1 MDISVVLGIVIAFGS
16 LILGYTLEHGVL
28 SSLFLIS
35 PIVIVFGGT
44 MGAVVLSYKLSD
56 ITSAIKSLIGTF
68 SSKAIGSPTRV
79 IEKIVSMAD
88 SCRQGGILK
97 LQELIND
104 PELNKDE
111 FLVLK
116 AGMVLALDMKSDE
129 EIQYALES
137 NIRAYTA
144 QKQLEISV
152 FTSAAGFS
160 PTLGVIGTVMGLIQV
175 LSNMTDAEALTA
187 SIGVAFVATLYGV
200 VFANLLYMPFASRL
214 KGVLKRQQILREMMT
229 EGICMI
235 ARGESSRSI
244 ENKLSVYYQVFPHGD
259 KKYKEGIEK

>member
-1 MDISVVLGIVIAFGS
+1 MDISVVLGVVIAFGS

-44 MGAVVLSYKLSD
+44 IGAVVLSY
-56 ITSAIKSLIGTF
+56 
-68 SSKAIGSPTRV
+68 
-79 IEKIVSMAD
+79 SMAD

-104 PELNKDE
+104 PDLNKDE

-116 AGMVLALDMKSDE
+116 AGMVLALDMKSDK

-137 NIRAYTA
+137 N
-144 QKQLEISV
+144 
-152 FTSAAGFS
+152 
-160 PTLGVIGTVMGLIQV
+160 
-175 LSNMTDAEALTA
+175 
-187 SIGVAFVATLYGV
+187 
-200 VFANLLYMPFASRL
+200 LYMPFASRL